1 MQYLE
6 FCADQ
11 TKYHEQP
18 SLPFLPNWIKFLV
31 GVAGKVLGSTRLS
44 RAYRGQ
50 EGSHRDMRFQM
61 LIFSA
66 TAKIIHQFEA
76 IIDDHQLIV
85 ELTPRQGLFYK
96 EAVVLVIVNH

>member
-1 MQYLE
+1 
-6 FCADQ
+6 
-11 TKYHEQP
+11 
-18 SLPFLPNWIKFLV
+18 
-31 GVAGKVLGSTRLS
+31 
-44 RAYRGQ
+44 
-50 EGSHRDMRFQM
+50 MRFQM
-61 LIFSA
+61 LIFPA